1 MPDPLGTAL
10 ETAREAGRL
19 LRDYAGR
26 DLEVSHKST
35 AIDLVTEADLAS
47 ERLIV
52 DAIRRHF
59 PGHTI
64 LSEEGL
70 GDLQQLAG
78 ESEYLWLVDPLDGTV
93 NYAHGLPVWG
103 VSVALAQR
111 GRPVLAV
118 TYDPVRDE
126 MYWARRGEGAWCNER
141 RIRVSATEHLSQAL
155 VATGFPYGRATLEEN
170 NLLEFNAMMPQVQ
183 GVRRAGAAVLD
194 LAHVAA
200 GRLDAYW
207 EMFLQPW
214 DWAAGWLLV
223 EEAGGTVTDLQGQPW
238 VLSTAA
244 IAASNGALHGEVLG
258 VLQHAR
264 GEA

>member
-1 MPDPLGTAL
+1 MPDPLGIAVD
-10 ETAREAGRL
+10 TAREAGRL
-19 LRDYAGR
+19 LREYAGR
-26 DLEVSHKST
+26 DLEVGHKST
-35 AIDLVTEADLAS
+35 EIDLVTEADLAS

-52 DAIRRHF
+52 DSLRRHF

-70 GDLQQLAG
+70 GDLQRLAG
-78 ESEYLWLVDPLDGTV
+78 ESDHLWLVDPLDGTV

-103 VSVALAQR
+103 VSLALADA

-118 TYDPVRDE
+118 SYDPVRDE
-126 MYWARRGEGAWCNER
+126 MYWARRGEGAWCNGR
-141 RIRVSATEHLSQAL
+141 RLHVSATGRLAQAL
-155 VATGFPYGRATLEEN
+155 VATGFAYRRATLEEN
-170 NLLEFNAMMPQVQ
+170 NLREFNTMMPRVQ

-223 EEAGGTVTDLQGQPW
+223 EEAGGTVTDLRGGPW
-238 VLSTAA
+238 ALSTGA
-244 IAASNGALHGEVLG
+244 IAASNGTLHAELLS
-258 VLQHAR
+258 VLQQAR
-264 GEA
+264 GDA

>member
-1 MPDPLGTAL
+1 MPDPLGIAL
-10 ETAREAGRL
+10 DTAREAGRL
-19 LRDYAGR
+19 LREYAGR
-26 DLEVSHKST
+26 DLEVGHKST
-35 AIDLVTEADLAS
+35 EIDLVTEADLAS

-52 DAIRRHF
+52 DILRRHF

-70 GDLQQLAG
+70 GDLQRLAG
-78 ESEYLWLVDPLDGTV
+78 ESDYLWLVDPLDGTV

-103 VSVALAQR
+103 VSLALADA

-118 TYDPVRDE
+118 SFDPVRDE
-126 MYWARRGEGAWCNER
+126 MYWARRGEGAWCNGR
-141 RIRVSATEHLSQAL
+141 RLHVSATGRLSQAL
-155 VATGFPYGRATLEEN
+155 VATGFPYRRATLEEN
-170 NLLEFNAMMPQVQ
+170 NLREFNAMMPRVQ

-223 EEAGGTVTDLQGQPW
+223 EEAGGTVSDLRGEPW
-238 VLSTAA
+238 ALSTGA
-244 IAASNGALHGEVLG
+244 IAASNGTLHAELLG
-258 VLQHAR
+258 VLRHAR
-264 GEA
+264 GDS

>member
-1 MPDPLGTAL
+1 MPDPLVVAL

-19 LRDYAGR
+19 LLEYAGR
-26 DLEVSHKST
+26 HLEVRHKST
-35 AIDLVTEADLAS
+35 EIDLVTEADLAS
-47 ERLIV
+47 ESLIV

-70 GDLQQLAG
+70 GDLQQIAG
-78 ESEYLWLVDPLDGTV
+78 ETEHLWLVDPLDGTV

-103 VSVALAQR
+103 VSLALANG

-126 MYWARRGEGAWCNER
+126 LFWARRGEGAWWNGR
-141 RIRVSATEHLSQAL
+141 QIHVSATGRLSQAL
-155 VATGFPYGRATLEEN
+155 VATGFAYRRATLEEN
-170 NLLEFNAMMPQVQ
+170 NLREFNAMMPRVQ

-194 LAHVAA
+194 LAHLAA

-223 EEAGGTVTDLQGQPW
+223 QEAGGTVTDLRGGPW
-238 VLSTAA
+238 EPGNEF
-244 IAASNGALHGEVLG
+244 IAASNGALHAELLDVLR
-258 VLQHAR
+258 QAR
-264 GEA
+264 AGA

>member
-1 MPDPLGTAL
+1 MPDPLGFAL
-10 ETAREAGRL
+10 ETAREAGQL
-19 LRDYAGR
+19 LREYAGR
-26 DLEVSHKST
+26 HLEVRHKKT
-35 AIDLVTEADLAS
+35 EIDLVTEADLAS

-59 PGHTI
+59 AGHTI

-70 GDLQQLAG
+70 GDLQQLTG
-78 ESEYLWLVDPLDGTV
+78 DVEHLWLVDPLDGTV
-93 NYAHGLPVWG
+93 NYAHGLSVWG
-103 VSVALAQR
+103 VSLALADG

-118 TYDPVRDE
+118 SYDPVRDE
-126 MYWARRGEGAWCNER
+126 IFWARRGEGAWCNGR
-141 RIRVSATEHLSQAL
+141 QIHVSATGRLSQAL
-155 VATGFPYGRATLEEN
+155 VATGFAYRRATLEEN
-170 NLLEFNAMMPQVQ
+170 NLREFNAMMPRVQ

-223 EEAGGTVTDLQGQPW
+223 EEAGGIVSDLRGEPW
-238 VLSTAA
+238 ALSKRSVV
-244 IAASNGALHGEVLG
+244 ASNGALHAELLAVLER
-258 VLQHAR
+258 AR
-264 GEA
+264 DIA